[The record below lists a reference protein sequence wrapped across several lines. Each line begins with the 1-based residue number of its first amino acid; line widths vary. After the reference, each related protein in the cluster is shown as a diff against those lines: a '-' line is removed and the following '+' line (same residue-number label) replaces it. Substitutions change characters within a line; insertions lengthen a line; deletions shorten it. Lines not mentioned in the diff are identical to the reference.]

1 MMIAI
6 LIAVFAGAIA
16 FDYRLFRREIAPGE
30 KILYLP
36 YKYLRYVLIFVRG
49 LSRNDDEPQNV
60 QEGGDNSA
68 ER

>member
-1 MMIAI
+1 MEYTIRTDMEK
-6 LIAVFAGAIA
+6 
-16 FDYRLFRREIAPGE
+16 EISE

-36 YKYLRYVLIFVRG
+36 YKYLRYVLLFVRG

-60 QEGGDNSA
+60 QEGGDSSA